1 MDTSDN
7 EIEIR
12 YMGIIGANKF
22 ARPVKDDIC
31 RYENSDIICSIER
44 PTPVSQGAF

>member
-12 YMGIIGANKF
+12 CMGIIGANKF

-31 RYENSDIICSIER
+31 RYENSDICSIER